1 MSIPP
6 SLSLSL
12 SGRTAVVTG
21 AGRGIGLACATLM
34 GAIVIRLRG
43 PQALWPAG
51 LMLLALVWG
60 PRFDRDHARHLA
72 APLVG
77 RFPHAAGPVLDAL
90 MDVGERFDRLEHAAQ
105 QRIRR
110 LILRHRA
117 LSDALH

>member
-1 MSIPP
+1 M
-6 SLSLSL
+6 
-12 SGRTAVVTG
+12 AD
-21 AGRGIGLACATLM
+21 
-34 GAIVIRLRG
+34 RL
-43 PQALWPAG
+43 QALTRQGRAQAQVLLAG
-51 LMLLALVWG
+51 ADDPHAEVLALVWG
-60 PRFDRDHARHLA
+60 PRFDRDHARDLA

>member
-1 MSIPP
+1 M
-6 SLSLSL
+6 
-12 SGRTAVVTG
+12 AD
-21 AGRGIGLACATLM
+21 
-34 GAIVIRLRG
+34 RL
-43 PQALWPAG
+43 QALTRQGHAHVQALLAG
-51 LMLLALVWG
+51 AEDPHAEVLALVWG

-72 APLVG
+72 APLAG
-77 RFPHAAGPVLDAL
+77 RHPQAAGPVLDAL